1 MVYLRR
7 LEVQGFK
14 TFADRTELEFLS
26 GITAIVGPNGSGKSN
41 VFDAI
46 RWTLGEMSFKS
57 LRSGRMDDI
66 IFGGSDGRRAMGQAE
81 VSLTINNES
90 GVLPVDYAEVTVT
103 RRANRG
109 GEGEYFLNDSVCR
122 LRDIQMMFLG
132 TGLGGRSYSLI
143 GQGQVDSVLS
153 AGPED
158 RRVLL
163 EEAAGLARYKRRRR
177 EAERR
182 LHHSAVNLQRVEDV
196 LAELRQQLE
205 HLREQAEAATQYR
218 AYTTEVRDLEL
229 GLQVDDTR
237 RIISG
242 LKRIATQTEA
252 VRHDLHETAAQAS
265 VTGNTIDRDRART
278 AELARAW
285 EDTQRALLQIVEDLS
300 GRETALQILQER
312 LRHNDDRRERVGA
325 EITRVTDQLAQAEEA
340 LTTLQTQA
348 SEIRPR
354 REQLLDHMRSAEES
368 RTETVV
374 RQRETASRLEGLRSE
389 INDLN
394 AARARTLH
402 DLAHLD
408 AKAASLADQIDTH
421 RTRTKALDDSMV
433 QVTAQVQEGERSLDL
448 IQVKGEEVRSHLAQA
463 REEQRINT
471 GAINAV
477 DHEARDLLAEQQVVQ
492 STLAFLEDMQ
502 RQLAGY
508 EQGVKEIL
516 LAKRAQPERFNGI
529 KYPVAELLQVAP
541 AHRAAIEAALGRRLF
556 SLIAGTVADVKEG
569 LSYLRGNGQGSATFL
584 PVELVSPR
592 PAPAIP
598 GGMNVIGRAADL
610 VQLKN
615 GARPV
620 VEALLGDVIVV
631 TDLDAAV
638 QVRRS
643 GFVGRI
649 ATLHGE
655 VLSPDGVISIRG
667 KPDGEAGLLGRQEQ
681 IRTLGERVRDLEER
695 VAVLIARR
703 EELSAALRDGEAA
716 IASGETR
723 VAHVDRMSAEQQGTL
738 VARRNSL
745 ATIPAERTRVRDALN
760 EAEAEHGRETAD
772 ASRLRI
778 DLELISQSLAE
789 REQAAGALEDEIRH
803 VLESSQA
810 ASGQLTDVRVSL
822 AELAGT
828 LEAVHARVDEYARDG
843 AGLVT
848 RRDELQ
854 GELTV
859 LDGERHLLQYSLGE
873 AREALQKLVEL
884 QERARTQLTGWEEER
899 TAIQQRLADSESAWR
914 QIQESLRGLEEQA
927 HRLEVRH
934 AQVETELTASQR
946 RIAEEFGVSWDEVRD
961 VRLPVGRDE
970 GQGRI
975 QALRGLLAAMGP
987 VNLRA
992 VDEFQVVSTRVEAL
1006 GRHTQDLERARA
1018 AIAKLIAELDAILR
1032 VRFTQTFAAVNEEF
1046 DRLFV
1051 RLFTGG
1057 RARLTLVDPEQ
1068 GPNGEVKPNA
1078 EPGIEIEAQLP
1089 GKKMRSLSAYSGGE
1103 RVLIALSLIFAMLRV
1118 HPSPFCIFDE
1128 VEAALDDAN
1137 TKKFTT
1143 LLRELAERTQVLI
1156 ITHNKGTMEAA
1167 DVLYGVTMEVP
1178 GVSKMISMRLAHR
1191 DATEPVPVS

>member
-1 MVYLRR
+1 MYLRR
-7 LEVQGFK
+7 LELQGFK
-14 TFADRTELEFLS
+14 TFAERTELEFTS

-66 IFGGSDGRRAMGQAE
+66 IFSGTEARRAMGQSE

-90 GVLPVDYAEVTVT
+90 GILPVDYAEVTVT

-109 GEGEYFLNDSVCR
+109 GEGEYFINDTVSR

-143 GQGQVDSVLS
+143 GQGQVDGVLN

-182 LHHSAVNLQRVEDV
+182 LQHAAVNLQRVGDV
-196 LAELRQQLE
+196 LAELERQLE
-205 HLREQAEAATQYR
+205 HLRGQAKAATEYR

-229 GLQVDDTR
+229 ALQVDDTR
-237 RIISG
+237 RIVSG
-242 LKRIATQTEA
+242 LKRIASQTEA
-252 VRHDLHETAAQAS
+252 VRHDLHETAAQAT
-265 VTGNTIDRDRART
+265 VTGTAIDRDRART

-285 EDTQRALLQIVEDLS
+285 EDTQRSLLQIVEDLS
-300 GRETALQILQER
+300 GRGSALQILRER
-312 LRHNDDRRERVGA
+312 LKHNDDRRERVEA
-325 EITRVTDQLAQAEEA
+325 EIARITEEISQAEQALTVLQAQAVEIRTRREA
-340 LTTLQTQA
+340 LLEHLHFAEQSRTQTGV
-348 SEIRPR
+348 R
-354 REQLLDHMRSAEES
+354 REES
-368 RTETVV
+368 E
-374 RQRETASRLEGLRSE
+374 ARLEAVQSE

-394 AARARTLH
+394 AARTRSLH
-402 DLAHLD
+402 DLAYRD
-408 AKAASLADQIDTH
+408 AKAASLAEQIDAH
-421 RTRTKALDDSMV
+421 RTRIKELNDSV
-433 QVTAQVQEGERSLDL
+433 GEATAQVQQGENSLDL
-448 IQVKGEEVRSHLAQA
+448 IQARREESLSHLAKA
-463 REEQRINT
+463 REQQRMNT
-471 GAINAV
+471 SALEAL
-477 DHEARDLLAEQQVVQ
+477 DRDARDLLAEQQVVQ
-492 STLAFLEDMQ
+492 STLAFLEDMH

-516 LAKRAQPERFNGI
+516 LAKRDQPGKFDGI

-541 AHRAAIEAALGRRLF
+541 AHRPAIEAALGRRLF
-556 SLIAGTVADVKEG
+556 SLIAGTVDDVKDG
-569 LSYLRGNGQGSATFL
+569 VSYLRGNGQGSATFL

-592 PAPAIP
+592 PAPAVP
-598 GGMNVIGRAADL
+598 VAANVIGRAADL
-610 VQLKN
+610 VQLNN
-615 GARPV
+615 GARHV

-638 QVRRS
+638 QQRRS

-655 VLSPDGVISIRG
+655 VLSPDGVISVRG
-667 KPDGEAGLLGRQEQ
+667 KPDGEAGLLGRRDQ
-681 IRTLGERVRDLEER
+681 IRSLAERRRDLEER
-695 VAVLIARR
+695 LAVLVSRR
-703 EELSAALRDGEAA
+703 DGLSATLRDSETAV
-716 IASGETR
+716 ASGETQ
-723 VAHVDRMSAEQQGTL
+723 VADVDRKIAEQQAAL
-738 VARRNSL
+738 VVLRSSL
-745 ATIPAERTRVRDALN
+745 AAIPAERTTVCDALAV
-760 EAEAEHGRETAD
+760 AEAEHGREDTD
-772 ASRLRI
+772 AGRLRI
-778 DLELISQSLAE
+778 DLELISKTLAE
-789 REQAAGALEDEIRH
+789 RVQTAEVLDGEIKQMI
-803 VLESSQA
+803 ESSQT

-822 AELAGT
+822 AELAAS
-828 LEAVHARVDEYARDG
+828 LEALHARVDEHARDG
-843 AGLVT
+843 AVLAT
-848 RRDELQ
+848 RREELH

-859 LDGERHLLQYSLGE
+859 LHGERHLLQHSLEE
-873 AREALQKLVEL
+873 ARGALQELVEL
-884 QERARTQLTGWEEER
+884 QERARAQLTTWEEER
-899 TAIQQRLADSESAWR
+899 TVLQQRLADSEAVWR
-914 QIQESLRGLEEQA
+914 QIQDSLRGFEEQA

-934 AQVETELTASQR
+934 AQVETELTAAQR
-946 RIAEEFGVSWDEVRD
+946 RISEEFGMNWEEVREA
-961 VRLPVGRDE
+961 RLPVGRDE
-970 GQGRI
+970 AQGRI
-975 QALRGLLAAMGP
+975 QALRGLLGAMGP

-992 VDEFQVVSTRVEAL
+992 VDEFQSVSTRVEAL
-1006 GRHTQDLERARA
+1006 LMHTKDLDQARA
-1018 AIAKLIAELDAILR
+1018 AITKLIAELDAVLR

-1051 RLFTGG
+1051 RLFAGG
-1057 RARLTLVDPEQ
+1057 RARLTLVDPEP
-1068 GPNGEVKPNA
+1068 GPNGEVNANA

-1167 DVLYGVTMEVP
+1167 DILYGVTMEVP
-1178 GVSKMISMRLAHR
+1178 GVSKMISMRLAR
-1191 DATEPVPVS
+1191 QETPESASVV

>member
-1 MVYLRR
+1 VYLRR
-7 LEVQGFK
+7 LVLQGFK
-14 TFADRTELEFLS
+14 TFADQTELEFTS

-66 IFGGSDGRRAMGQAE
+66 IFSGTEARRGMGQAE

-90 GVLPVDYAEVTVT
+90 GVLPVDYTEVTVT

-109 GEGEYFLNDSVCR
+109 GEGECFLNDTVCR

-143 GQGQVDSVLS
+143 GQGQVDGVLN

-182 LHHSAVNLQRVEDV
+182 LQHAAVNLQRVEDV
-196 LAELRQQLE
+196 LAELKQQLE

-229 GLQVDDTR
+229 ALQVDDTR
-237 RIISG
+237 RIVSG

-252 VRHDLHETAAQAS
+252 VHHDLHETAAQAS
-265 VTGNTIDRDRART
+265 VTGTAIDRDRVRT

-285 EDTQRALLQIVEDLS
+285 EETQRSLLHIVEDLS
-300 GRETALQILQER
+300 GRESALQIVAER
-312 LRHNDDRRERVGA
+312 LKHNDEGRERVGS
-325 EITRVTDQLAQAEEA
+325 EITRLTEQLTQAEEA
-340 LTTLQTQA
+340 LTALQAQA
-348 SEIRPR
+348 TDVRSR
-354 REQLLDHMRSAEES
+354 REDLLEQMRSAEQS
-368 RTETVV
+368 RTETAV
-374 RQRETASRLEGLRSE
+374 RQQESETRLEALQSE

-394 AARARTLH
+394 AARTRSLH

-408 AKAASLADQIDTH
+408 AKAASLAEQIDAH
-421 RTRTKALDDSMV
+421 RTRIKALDDSV
-433 QVTAQVQEGERSLDL
+433 AEVTAQVEQREHSLDL
-448 IQVKGEEVRSHLAQA
+448 IQLRREEARSHLAEA
-463 REEQRINT
+463 REQLQMNT
-471 GAINAV
+471 GALDAV
-477 DHEARDLLAEQQVVQ
+477 DHDARDLNGEQQVVQ
-492 STLAFLEDMQ
+492 STLAFLEDMH

-516 LAKRAQPERFNGI
+516 LAKRDQPGKFGGI

-556 SLIAGTVADVKEG
+556 SLIAGTVDDVKDG

-598 GGMNVIGRAADL
+598 VAGNVIGRAADL
-610 VQLKN
+610 VQLNN

-620 VEALLGDVIVV
+620 VDALLGDVIVV

-638 QVRRS
+638 HLRRS
-643 GFVGRI
+643 GFGGRI
-649 ATLHGE
+649 ATLQGE
-655 VLSPDGVISIRG
+655 VLTPDGVISVRG
-667 KPDGEAGLLGRQEQ
+667 KPDGEAGLLGRREQ
-681 IRTLGERVRDLEER
+681 MQALGERQRDLEER
-695 VAVLIARR
+695 VAVLVSRR
-703 EELSAALRDGEAA
+703 EELGAALRDDESA
-716 IASGETR
+716 IAAGETQFTD
-723 VAHVDRMSAEQQGTL
+723 ADRMIAELQAALL
-738 VARRNSL
+738 VLRSSL
-745 ATIPAERTRVRDALN
+745 ATIPAERTTVGDALTQ
-760 EAEAEHGRETAD
+760 AESQHGRESAD
-772 ASRLRI
+772 AGRLRA
-778 DLELISQSLAE
+778 DLELISQTLTE
-789 REQAAGALEDEIRH
+789 REQAADVLEDEISQMM
-803 VLESSQA
+803 ESSQT
-810 ASGQLTDVRVSL
+810 ASGQVTDVRVSL
-822 AELAGT
+822 AELAAT
-828 LEAVHARVDEYARDG
+828 LDALHARVDEHARDG
-843 AGLVT
+843 AGLGT
-848 RRDELQ
+848 RRDELL

-859 LDGERHLLQYSLGE
+859 LDGERHLLQHSLEE
-873 AREALQKLVEL
+873 AREALQKLVEI
-884 QERARTQLTGWEEER
+884 QERARSQLTTWEEER
-899 TAIQQRLADSESAWR
+899 TVLAQRLADSEAAWR
-914 QIQESLRGLEEQA
+914 QIQDSLRGFEEQA

-934 AQVETELTASQR
+934 AQVETELTAAQR
-946 RIAEEFGVSWDEVRD
+946 RIAEEFGVSWDETREL
-961 VRLPVGRDE
+961 RLPVGRDE
-970 GQGRI
+970 AQGRI
-975 QALRGLLAAMGP
+975 QALRGLLGAMGP

-992 VDEFQVVSTRVEAL
+992 VDEFQAVSTRVEAL
-1006 GRHTQDLERARA
+1006 LMHTQDLERARG
-1018 AIAKLIAELDAILR
+1018 AITKLIVELDAILR

-1051 RLFTGG
+1051 RLFAGG
-1057 RARLTLVDPEQ
+1057 RARLTLVDPEP

-1089 GKKMRSLSAYSGGE
+1089 GKKMRSLSSYSGGE

-1167 DVLYGVTMEVP
+1167 DVLYGVTMEAP
-1178 GVSKMISMRLAHR
+1178 GVSKMISMRLTHQGAP
-1191 DATEPVPVS
+1191 EPAAIA